1 MKKSKARMTRINGE
15 KISEKILSEL
25 EEVKVSPK
33 LKIIL
38 AGENEASKTFVDE
51 KIEAAERIGFKAEL
65 EKFSEDIEEEK
76 IIEEVKT
83 ANKDPEI
90 HGVLVQLPLPQQVDE
105 NRIFETLEPGKDV
118 DGLTPE
124 NIGKTLRGNPEIL
137 PGAVE
142 AVDRILEGEL
152 GEENFEG
159 LEVTIINNSN
169 LIGKPLLM
177 VLTKKGATVTLCN
190 RYTEDLEK
198 HTKDSD
204 VVVTATGVRSVVKPE
219 MVREGSIVIDAG
231 YSYGEGDIEDKEGM
245 SEKTVFCGVPGGVGP
260 VTVAVTMKNLL
271 KCYRNQ

>member
-1 MKKSKARMTRINGE
+1 MTQINGE

-25 EEVKVSPK
+25 EEVEVSPK

-51 KIEAAERIGFKAEL
+51 KIEAAERIGFQAEL
-65 EKFSEDIEEEK
+65 EKFPGDVEEEK
-76 IIEEVKT
+76 LVEEVEKS
-83 ANKDPEI
+83 NEDSEI
-90 HGVLVQLPLPQQVDE
+90 HGVLVQLPLPEQVDE
-105 NRIFETLEPGKDV
+105 NRIFEKLDSKKDV

-142 AVDRILEGEL
+142 AVEKILEQEIQ
-152 GEENFEG
+152 EKNFEG

-169 LIGKPLLM
+169 LIGKPLSM
-177 VLTKKGATVTLCN
+177 RLTRKGATVTLCN
-190 RYTEDLEK
+190 RHTEDLGK
-198 HTKDSD
+198 HTEDSD
-204 VVVTATGVRSVVKPE
+204 AIITATGVRGVLTPD
-219 MVREGSIVIDAG
+219 MVSGDSIVIDAG
-231 YSYGEGDIEDKEGM
+231 YSLGRGDIEDKEAM